1 MTTYGKEI
9 SRKGFNYTIQLPFE
23 LEHAMVGEK
32 CEEVV
37 QFNWRCIALI
47 PGEKITPEL
56 ARMAVEGSGMALGFI
71 PEEMRTVELCDL
83 ALEDCGLALKFI
95 PDEMK
100 TKERCIV
107 AVKKSS
113 EAFWFAPLV
122 FQDDIEQFFCDDG
135 FFT

>member
-9 SRKGFNYTIQLPFE
+9 TRKGFSYTIQLPFE
-23 LEHAMVGEK
+23 LEHTMVGEK

-47 PGEKITPEL
+47 PEEKITPEL
-56 ARMAVEGSGMALGFI
+56 ARMAVEDSGMALGFI
-71 PEEMRTVELCDL
+71 PEGMRTLELCDL

-100 TKERCIV
+100 TKERCII
-107 AVKKSS
+107 AVKNSS
-113 EAFWFAPLV
+113 EAFRVVPLEFAEELEE
-122 FQDDIEQFFCDDG
+122 FITDDG
-135 FFT
+135 FFV